1 MTDANLAIPTTGRL
15 LLRKLSDGAVLVG
28 VLFFPREFQIIEGA
42 AYPAVVSNG
51 TLTVMTTPQDGGLPE
66 QAVAAGVTGM
76 LDACI
81 WPRTTHP
88 EVVAVRFLK
97 AFPEDNG
104 WTLVAAIEP
113 HAVPKLATDPAGHG
127 WYEVREGALEA
138 ISAPICAKGMG
149 MGQVLSQFA
158 LWPDVAGVPHSVP
171 AIESTVRED
180 MLRNSRLLAEV
191 GRGERT
197 RESYTQVARAELSH
211 VATPFFDP
219 DYARHLAELEALD
232 GLHLAAPMTLEV
244 LLQRHAKT
252 REAIRRVL
260 QPDEQW

>member
-1 MTDANLAIPTTGRL
+1 MTDANHAIPTTGRL
-15 LLRKLSDGAVLVG
+15 LLRELSDGAALVG

-42 AYPAVVSNG
+42 AYPAVFSNG
-51 TLTVMTTPQDGGLPE
+51 TLAVLTKALDAGLPQ
-66 QAVAAGVTGM
+66 QAVAAGVPGM
-76 LDACI
+76 LQARI
-81 WPRTTHP
+81 WPRTIP
-88 EVVAVRFLK
+88 PDVVVVRFLK

-113 HAVPKLATDPAGHG
+113 HAVPKLATDYAGHG
-127 WYEVREGALEA
+127 WYEVREGALDPIPA
-138 ISAPICAKGMG
+138 PISAIGMS
-149 MGQVLSQFA
+149 MGQLLNQFA
-158 LWPDVAGVPHSVP
+158 VWPDVAGVPHSVP

-180 MLRNSRLLAEV
+180 MLRKSRLLAEV

-197 RESYTQVARAELSH
+197 WKSYSQVVRAELQH
-211 VATPFFDP
+211 VATTLYDP

-232 GLHLAAPMTLEV
+232 GLHLDAPMTLEA

-260 QPDEQW
+260 QPDEQA